1 MKKRFLSFILATLM
15 VFSLAN
21 TSAFA
26 AEAFGNAEIPVSTS
40 SIDTAQSEQFNQKE
54 AVSVAYSKFQEPVDL
69 SAEADTI
76 MYFGDTTTYR
86 AAAMYDEIESID
98 LNTIALPDIRTQ
110 EAVGLDSFMAPFSS
124 NKTFQTSGT
133 IAESGGMFVVY
144 PITLGTGCNIH
155 AELLGPTSSDLHY
168 ILYLATVDDTGSIS
182 EIIDACA
189 YAKGSNGTSIPQ
201 TVATVN
207 SNADTQTYAIIVSA
221 QTGYSSTET
230 FDINITLG
238 VGGDPA
244 EPNDNAFSAYSIG
257 TISVENQSATLSGT
271 TLDSPLDVD
280 WFSFYVSNTSDFDS
294 IRISGSGVKYNLYHV
309 ENGTE
314 MVENVPNGNVY
325 PLSTGMNYLR
335 VTDAGN
341 NFSNGD
347 IDYTTTMSVIFKA
360 SQCKNSFTMSYGSN
374 VYNDIPT
381 QTYKVWSEDE
391 TSYWPEKRRAL
402 LGGCKLVW
410 TATLYSASGYLCTNA
425 DNQLF
430 IAVRNDTWS
439 NPVMQLA
446 TAYSDPSK
454 NTNGV
459 ATCTL
464 ERSVSCYGALGG
476 VSGMSYDTNCYL
488 TLSVIGGNSPTNG
501 ALPIFVTS
509 RIMT

>member
-1 MKKRFLSFILATLM
+1 MSLILAMMM
-15 VFSLAN
+15 VFSLLS
-21 TSAFA
+21 TSASA
-26 AEAFGNAEIPVSTS
+26 MASIGTNEIPAFVSTAN
-40 SIDTAQSEQFNQKE
+40 IAPNELLRQEE
-54 AVSVAYSKFQEPVDL
+54 AVTVTYSKFQEPVDL

-76 MYFGDTTTYR
+76 MYFGDAATYR
-86 AAAMYDEIESID
+86 AVAMFDEIENIYLD
-98 LNTIALPDIRTQ
+98 NIAFPDIKTQ
-110 EAVGLDSFMAPFSS
+110 QLVGLDSFVTTFSS
-124 NKTFQTSGT
+124 NQTFHTSGS
-133 IAESGGMFVVY
+133 ISENGGMFVVY

-155 AELLGPTSSDLHY
+155 AELVGPANPNLNY
-168 ILYLATVDDTGSIS
+168 ILYLATVDSTGSIS

-189 YAKGSNGTSIPQ
+189 YAKSTNGSSIPQ
-201 TVATVN
+201 TVATIN
-207 SNADTQTYAIIVSA
+207 TGTDTQTYAIIVSA
-221 QTGYSSTET
+221 QTGYSSTES

-238 VGGDPA
+238 IGGDPA

-257 TISVENQSATLSGT
+257 TISVENQSVTLSGT

-280 WFSFYVSNTSDFDS
+280 WFSFYVSDTSDFNS
-294 IRISGSGVKYNLYHV
+294 IRISGSGVNYKLYHV

-314 MVENVPNGNVY
+314 MVENVPNGSVY
-325 PLSTGMNYLR
+325 PLTAGMNYLR

-341 NFSNGD
+341 DFSNGD
-347 IDYTTTMSVIFKA
+347 KAYTTTMSVVFKA
-360 SQCKNSFTMSYGSN
+360 SQCTNSFTMSYGSN

-410 TATLYSASGYLCTNA
+410 TATLYSASGYLCTDA

-454 NTNGV
+454 NANGV

-488 TLSVIGGNSPTNG
+488 TLSVIGGSSPTNG

>member
-1 MKKRFLSFILATLM
+1 MKTRILSLVL
-15 VFSLAN
+15 SLAVAVSLLG
-21 TSAFA
+21 TVASAT
-26 AEAFGNAEIPVSTS
+26 EAVGTGEIPTLEPAVA
-40 SIDTAQSEQFNQKE
+40 TAQKGHGEQE
-54 AVSVAYSKFQEPVDL
+54 ALAVTYSKFQEPVDL
-69 SAEADTI
+69 SAEADNI
-76 MYFGDTTTYR
+76 MYFGDIEPYR
-86 AAAMYDEIESID
+86 PVVLSDEIEDICSNNIVF
-98 LNTIALPDIRTQ
+98 PDIKTQ
-110 EAVGLDSFMAPFSS
+110 QVVGLDSFVTTFSS
-124 NKTFQTSGT
+124 NQTFHTSGT
-133 IAESGGMFVVY
+133 ISEDGGMFVVY

-155 AELLGPTSSDLHY
+155 AELVGPTNPSLNY
-168 ILYLATVDDTGSIS
+168 ILYLTTVDDSGSIS

-189 YAKGSNGTSIPQ
+189 YSKSSTGTTIPQ
-201 TVATVN
+201 TVATIN
-207 SNADTQTYAIIVSA
+207 TGADTQTYAIIVSA
-221 QTGYSSTET
+221 QTGYSSSEP
-230 FDINITLG
+230 FDVNITLG

-257 TISVENQSATLSGT
+257 TISVQNQSVTLSGT

-280 WFSFYVSNTSDFDS
+280 WFSFYVSDTSDFKS

-309 ENGTE
+309 TNGTE
-314 MVENVPNGNVY
+314 MVENIPDGDVY
-325 PLSTGMNYLR
+325 PLTAGMNYLR
-335 VTDAGN
+335 VTDVGN
-341 NFSNGD
+341 NYSNGD
-347 IDYTTTMSVIFKA
+347 IEYTTKISVIFKA
-360 SQCKNSFTMSYGSN
+360 AQCKNSFTMSFGSN

-402 LGGCKLVW
+402 LGGCRLVW
-410 TATLYSASGYLCTNA
+410 TATLYSASGYLCTDA